1 MTVSLPRNAA
11 LGGSLAVVA
20 ALALSACGAAPDN
33 ASTKTKDGKNA
44 ATATSAADFGGLD
57 ALAKAAK
64 KEGTLHI
71 IAVPRDWANYGA
83 AIDGFQKKYG
93 IKIEDES
100 PDGTSQDEIN
110 AVTSRKGQDR
120 APDVLDLGSSFAL
133 SAAQQG
139 LVAPYKVASYTDIPE
154 GQKDP
159 QARWFNDYGGYI
171 SIGCDAKRVKTCPT
185 SFKDLLK
192 PQYKG
197 QVALNGNPTKSGSA
211 FGGVY
216 AAALANGGS
225 FDNIQPGLD
234 FFGKLK
240 KNGNYTPVEST
251 PATVEKGET
260 PISID
265 WDYLNAGYADEF
277 KSKGVDWKV
286 SIPSDGQY
294 AQYYSQAIN
303 KDAPHPAAARPLQRR
318 GPEPVAQ
325 GLRPP
330 GPDGRDGEGR
340 HPRQDGRRQAAE
352 GHRHAVLPDRGPAEQ
367 GQDGHRSGLGEGRLR
382 MTAALPRAD
391 VAPVASAK
399 RRRRAPGWLAV
410 VPLLVFTAI
419 AFGLPAVAILDGA
432 FTVKDP
438 TTGATSY
445 TTENLTTSLQG
456 PYLTAL
462 VGSVK
467 LSAISAALGALLG
480 LPLAQAV
487 VSSRSRALREAVLTA
502 SGVLANFGGVPL
514 AFAFVATLGN
524 AGVLTVHLGLKD
536 SGWDLYSFWGLV
548 LVYLYFLIPLMVL
561 TITSVSYT
569 HL

>member
-1 MTVSLPRNAA
+1 MTVSLPRTVL
-11 LGGSLAVVA
+11 LGGSLAAVA
-20 ALALSACGAAPDN
+20 ALALSGCGAAPDN
-33 ASTKTKDGKNA
+33 ASSTTSGGRSA
-44 ATATSAADFGGLD
+44 ATATSAADLGGMDKLV
-57 ALAKAAK
+57 AAAK

-83 AIDGFQKKYG
+83 IIDGFKKKYG

-100 PDGTSQDEIN
+100 PDGSSQDEIN

-139 LVAPYKVASYTDIPE
+139 LLAPYKVTSYDDIPE

-159 QARWFNDYGGYI
+159 KAQWYNDYGGYI

-185 SFKDLLK
+185 TFADLLK

-216 AAALANGGS
+216 AAALASKGS
-225 FDNIQPGLD
+225 FDDIQPGLD
-234 FFGKLK
+234 FFAKLK

-303 KDAPHPAAARPLQRR
+303 KDAPHPAAARLWQ
-318 GPEPVAQ
+318 EY
-325 GLRPP
+325 LYS
-330 GPDGRDGEGR
+330 
-340 HPRQDGRRQAAE
+340 AE
-352 GHRHAVLPDRGPAEQ
+352 GQNLWLKGYARPVLMSALEKAGTLDK
-367 GQDGHRSGLGEGRLR
+367 
-382 MTAALPRAD
+382 TAA
-391 VAPVASAK
+391 AK
-399 RRRRAPGWLAV
+399 
-410 VPLLVFTAI
+410 
-419 AFGLPAVAILDGA
+419 LPAVTGTPA
-432 FTVKDP
+432 FPTEAQQDKAKTVI
-438 TTGATSY
+438 A
-445 TTENLTTSLQG
+445 QG
-456 PYLTAL
+456 W
-462 VGSVK
+462 SK
-467 LSAISAALGALLG
+467 
-480 LPLAQAV
+480 AV
-487 VSSRSRALREAVLTA
+487 
-502 SGVLANFGGVPL
+502 SG
-514 AFAFVATLGN
+514 
-524 AGVLTVHLGLKD
+524 
-536 SGWDLYSFWGLV
+536 
-548 LVYLYFLIPLMVL
+548 
-561 TITSVSYT
+561 
-569 HL
+569 

>member
-1 MTVSLPRNAA
+1 MTVSPPRNAV

-20 ALALSACGAAPDN
+20 ALALSACGAAPTN
-33 ASTKTKDGKNA
+33 SSTTADGKNA
-44 ATATSAADFGGLD
+44 ATATSVADFGGMD
-57 ALAKAAK
+57 ALVKAAK

-83 AIDGFQKKYG
+83 IIDGFTKKYG
-93 IKIEDES
+93 IKITDEN
-100 PDGTSQDEIN
+100 PDGSSQDEIN

-139 LVAPYKVASYTDIPE
+139 LLAPYKVASFDQIPE

-159 QARWFNDYGGYI
+159 KGQWFNDYGGYI

-185 SFKDLLK
+185 TFADLLK

-216 AAALANGGS
+216 AAALANKGS
-225 FDNIQPGLD
+225 FDDIQPGLD
-234 FFGKLK
+234 FFAKLK

-303 KDAPHPAAARPLQRR
+303 KDAPHPAAARLWQ
-318 GPEPVAQ
+318 EY
-325 GLRPP
+325 LYS
-330 GPDGRDGEGR
+330 
-340 HPRQDGRRQAAE
+340 AE
-352 GHRHAVLPDRGPAEQ
+352 GQNLWLKGYARPVLMTSMESAGTLDK
-367 GQDGHRSGLGEGRLR
+367 
-382 MTAALPRAD
+382 TAA
-391 VAPVASAK
+391 AK
-399 RRRRAPGWLAV
+399 
-410 VPLLVFTAI
+410 
-419 AFGLPAVAILDGA
+419 LPAVSGTPSFPTEAQQSKA
-432 FTVKDP
+432 KTV
-438 TTGATSY
+438 
-445 TTENLTTSLQG
+445 
-456 PYLTAL
+456 
-462 VGSVK
+462 
-467 LSAISAALGALLG
+467 I
-480 LPLAQAV
+480 
-487 VSSRSRALREAVLTA
+487 A
-502 SGVLANFGGVPL
+502 SGWAKAV
-514 AFAFVATLGN
+514 
-524 AGVLTVHLGLKD
+524 
-536 SGWDLYSFWGLV
+536 SG
-548 LVYLYFLIPLMVL
+548 
-561 TITSVSYT
+561 
-569 HL
+569 